1 MLINLENEKCVMIID
16 KNLELGL
23 IANVA
28 SVLGITIG
36 NKVSNLVG
44 EDVLDTDLNVHLGIT
59 KIPIP
64 ILKGDNEI
72 LKDIRTKLF
81 DSNFSE
87 LTVVD
92 FSLLA
97 QKCKTYEE
105 YILKMQK
112 TTETKLDYIGIA
124 IYGNK
129 KKVNKLTGNLPLLR

>member
-1 MLINLENEKCVMIID
+1 MNLENEKCVIIID
-16 KNLELGL
+16 ENLELGL

-36 NKVSNLVG
+36 NKVSNIVG
-44 EDVLDTDLNVHLGIT
+44 EDVLDVNLNAHLGIT

-97 QKCKTYEE
+97 QKCKTYDE
-105 YILKMQK
+105 YILKMKK
-112 TTETKLDYIGIA
+112 TTETEVDYIGIA

-129 KKVNKLTGNLPLLR
+129 KKINKLTGNLPLLR